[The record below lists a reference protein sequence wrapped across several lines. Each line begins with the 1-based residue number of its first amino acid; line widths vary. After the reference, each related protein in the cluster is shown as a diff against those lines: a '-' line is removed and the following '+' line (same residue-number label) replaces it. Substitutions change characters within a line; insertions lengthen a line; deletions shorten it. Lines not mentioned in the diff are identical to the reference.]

1 MCLGKS
7 TARVE
12 TNTEAR
18 VMRTGSVPEE
28 TVIGKD
34 RRIFDFGFWASV
46 VSASHVTS
54 AHFSADFSVNHR
66 TSSDKKE
73 EYWTSVGGS
82 LIRGI
87 IITV

>member
-12 TNTEAR
+12 TDTEAR
-18 VMRTGSVPEE
+18 VVWTGSVLEE
-28 TVIGKD
+28 QSFGKD

-66 TSSDKKE
+66 TSLDTKSIGHRLE
-73 EYWTSVGGS
+73 AA
-82 LIRGI
+82 
-87 IITV
+87 